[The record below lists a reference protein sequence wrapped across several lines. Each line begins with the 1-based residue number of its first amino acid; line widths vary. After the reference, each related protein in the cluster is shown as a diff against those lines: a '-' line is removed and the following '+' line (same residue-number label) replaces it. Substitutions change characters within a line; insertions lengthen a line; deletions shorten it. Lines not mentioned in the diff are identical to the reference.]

1 MKKCLWMG
9 LFLSLSSLSWAQT
22 DAEKNLLSAQVQ
34 YQNALKAQE
43 TAKTRM
49 SVAENRLKTANGRM
63 QDAQRELA
71 SAQEEYATA
80 TAQQTQADAD
90 FEAAGRNLDQAW
102 GIK

>member
-1 MKKCLWMG
+1 MKKCLWIT
-9 LFLSLSSLSWAQT
+9 LLLSLSSISWAQT
-22 DAEKNLLSAQVQ
+22 EAEKTLLSAQVQ

-43 TAKTRM
+43 AAKTKM

-71 SAQEEYATA
+71 SAQEEYASA
-80 TAQQTQADAD
+80 TAQQAQANAD
-90 FEAAGRNLDQAW
+90 FEAAGRNLDNAW